1 MVEFI
6 GIMST
11 AVSFPAALLL
21 LLAARMAFCVPT
33 HFMDV
38 EQHFRNSIDLDAE
51 QTEARYDQEMLSDI
65 INDNDRGELQ
75 KAESCLVDD
84 YKYDHGQKIQR
95 LDPCEICLCIDGEIF
110 CWWKQCDSIA
120 KMVDSSESQIGSS
133 QQVSKHDQ
141 HSPELISE
149 ASTITSTT
157 NTAAVFTTKSQGSF
171 HITSMEAND
180 GSNGATRLTLS
191 DTLADGGTT
200 VVSSTL
206 PISTPASR
214 AQNADHGSSEVVTHH
229 GSVHTADAIDGI
241 PKNIL
246 SFPQTPPIMMY
257 RPVSTVVTSSPAR
270 EGKYADGGRKAKLS
284 SIAGVRKTKGSTV
297 VGHKKQK
304 EHKKNQ
310 PKATPEGG
318 YAYSYDRKPTVAI
331 ASDALPNQFPVD
343 SSREN
348 AKSHDESLEETNG
361 NNGQNGKIL
370 QGQTQKSILDQQQFG
385 GYGYG
390 MIHEP
395 ESDHRQATAP
405 MRSKDRDVPQHY
417 IITSSGHVEMFDD
430 SGAMGGPEVGT
441 ENQEAHGPDA
451 DEFEKPQYRDVL
463 SFDGRVSSRVVQDPA
478 LNGSNDEDSEDTDSD
493 EDETEEDTG
502 DQRSEDSAAVA
513 PAIMLTTNV
522 TQGKYSLGE
531 GQLSTQ
537 LPASPASVIDIL
549 NSTTLETDYVEGTN
563 HSELIYPEVPSIS
576 SSSSSSSSGS
586 SSISSSTT
594 TKSPTKQ
601 DQSEQ
606 QHCVVM
612 GVTYPVGAVLKQETG
627 NCLQCVCVAGP
638 ENDPAPR
645 VTCTPLNCPPLILPD
660 ILDGAGF

>member
-1 MVEFI
+1 
-6 GIMST
+6 
-11 AVSFPAALLL
+11 
-21 LLAARMAFCVPT
+21 
-33 HFMDV
+33 MDV

-120 KMVDSSESQIGSS
+120 KTIDESESQIGSS
-133 QQVSKHDQ
+133 QQLSKQDQ
-141 HSPELISE
+141 PSSELISE
-149 ASTITSTT
+149 SSTATSTA
-157 NTAAVFTTKSQGSF
+157 NAMDLPTAKTQASF
-171 HITSMEAND
+171 HLSSMEAND

-191 DTLADGGTT
+191 DTLTDGGTT

-206 PISTPASR
+206 PISTPSSR
-214 AQNADHGSSEVVTHH
+214 AQNTEHGSSEVVTHH
-229 GSVHTADAIDGI
+229 ASVHTADAIDGI

-257 RPVSTVVTSSPAR
+257 RPVSTGPATSSPAR
-270 EGKYADGGRKAKLS
+270 DAKYGDVNRKAKLS
-284 SIAGVRKTKGSTV
+284 SLAGVRKTKGATLA
-297 VGHKKQK
+297 HKKLK

-310 PKATPEGG
+310 QKATPDGG
-318 YAYSYDRKPTVAI
+318 YAFGYDRKPTVAI
-331 ASDALPNQFPVD
+331 ASDALPRLSPLD
-343 SSREN
+343 SSREA
-348 AKSHDESLEETNG
+348 AKPHDQSREETNG
-361 NNGQNGKIL
+361 NDGQSGKIS
-370 QGQTQKSILDQQQFG
+370 QDQAQKSALEQQQQFG

-395 ESDHRQATAP
+395 ESDHRQATAA
-405 MRSKDRDVPQHY
+405 MRNKDRDVPQHY

-441 ENQEAHGPDA
+441 ENQELHVPEA
-451 DEFEKPQYRDVL
+451 DGYEKQPYRDVL
-463 SFDGRVSSRVVQDPA
+463 SFDGRVSSRVAQDQPSI
-478 LNGSNDEDSEDTDSD
+478 GSNGEDSEDVDSD
-493 EDETEEDTG
+493 EDDTEEDTG
-502 DQRSEDSAAVA
+502 EQRTDGDTGAIA

-531 GQLSTQ
+531 GSQLPATQ

-549 NSTTLETDYVEGTN
+549 NSTTLGETDYVDGTN

-576 SSSSSSSSGS
+576 SSSGISSSV
-586 SSISSSTT
+586 SSSTT

-601 DQSEQ
+601 EQSE

>member
-1 MVEFI
+1 M
-6 GIMST
+6 
-11 AVSFPAALLL
+11 
-21 LLAARMAFCVPT
+21 RDCVPA

-110 CWWKQCDSIA
+110 CWWKQCDSFA
-120 KMVDSSESQIGSS
+120 KAAEESESQIGSS
-133 QQVSKHDQ
+133 HQASKSDQ
-141 HSPELISE
+141 PSSELISE
-149 ASTITSTT
+149 TSTSPS
-157 NTAAVFTTKSQGSF
+157 TAYVVGIPTTKSQGSF
-171 HITSMEAND
+171 DPKSSNGND
-180 GSNGATRLTLS
+180 GATRLTLS
-191 DTLADGGTT
+191 DSLTDGGTT

-206 PISTPASR
+206 PISTPPSR
-214 AQNADHGSSEVVTHH
+214 THETDHASSESVTHH
-229 GSVHTADAIDGI
+229 GSVHTVDTIEGI

-246 SFPQTPPIMMY
+246 TFPQTPPIMMH
-257 RPVSTVVTSSPAR
+257 RPVSTGPVTSIPPRNQTWRRRYIGEGEPRVLCVFTQIIKRKKPA
-270 EGKYADGGRKAKLS
+270 G
-284 SIAGVRKTKGSTV
+284 
-297 VGHKKQK
+297 
-304 EHKKNQ
+304 
-310 PKATPEGG
+310 
-318 YAYSYDRKPTVAI
+318 DRKPTVAI
-331 ASDALPNQFPVD
+331 ASDALPD
-343 SSREN
+343 ASRETSTK
-348 AKSHDESLEETNG
+348 KSYDQSLEETNS
-361 NNGQNGKIL
+361 GQNGKSSRD
-370 QGQTQKSILDQQQFG
+370 QEQKSGLERQQQFG

-390 MIHEP
+390 MIHET
-395 ESDHRQATAP
+395 ESDRRPATVP
-405 MRSKDRDVPQHY
+405 QRPRDRDVPQHY

-430 SGAMGGPEVGT
+430 SGVMGGPGEVGAESQDT
-441 ENQEAHGPDA
+441 HSPDV
-451 DEFEKPQYRDVL
+451 DEFGKQQYRDVL
-463 SFDGRVSSRVVQDPA
+463 SFDGRVSSRVVQDQPS
-478 LNGSNDEDSEDTDSD
+478 NGSNDEDSNDTDSEE
-493 EDETEEDTG
+493 EDTEEDTG
-502 DQRSEDSAAVA
+502 EQRSEDSGAIA

-522 TQGKYSLGE
+522 TQGKYSLGDR
-531 GQLSTQ
+531 QPSTQ
-537 LPASPASVIDIL
+537 LPPSPASVIDIL
-549 NSTTLETDYVEGTN
+549 NSTTLETDYVDGTN

-576 SSSSSSSSGS
+576 SSGVS

-594 TKSPTKQ
+594 KSPAKQ
-601 DQSEQ
+601 DQSE

>member
-1 MVEFI
+1 MPDGSGRSGQAEHLKHFFSDRFFTDRDEEKKTKIVQLHF
-6 GIMST
+6 
-11 AVSFPAALLL
+11 V
-21 LLAARMAFCVPT
+21 AFTMRDCVPA

-110 CWWKQCDSIA
+110 CWWKQCDSFSKA
-120 KMVDSSESQIGSS
+120 ADETESQMGSS
-133 QQVSKHDQ
+133 HQTSKSDQ
-141 HSPELISE
+141 LSSELISE
-149 ASTITSTT
+149 ASTAPSARVGIP
-157 NTAAVFTTKSQGSF
+157 TAKSQGSF
-171 HITSMEAND
+171 DLKSLNGND

-191 DTLADGGTT
+191 DSLTDGGTT

-206 PISTPASR
+206 PISTPSSR
-214 AQNADHGSSEVVTHH
+214 AHDSDHASSEVVTHH
-229 GSVHTADAIDGI
+229 GSVHTVDTIEGI

-246 SFPQTPPIMMY
+246 TFPQTPPIMMH
-257 RPVSTVVTSSPAR
+257 RPVSTGPITSIPP
-270 EGKYADGGRKAKLS
+270 KYADGNPKPKH
-284 SIAGVRKTKGSTV
+284 GSTV
-297 VGHKKQK
+297 DDQTTEIKKPQYK
-304 EHKKNQ
+304 LICSFGEIIKKS
-310 PKATPEGG
+310 KSSG
-318 YAYSYDRKPTVAI
+318 DRKPTVAI
-331 ASDALPNQFPVD
+331 ASDALPKVFPAD
-343 SSREN
+343 TSRE
-348 AKSHDESLEETNG
+348 KSSTKSYDQSVEETN
-361 NNGQNGKIL
+361 NAQNGKSSRDQEHRSNL
-370 QGQTQKSILDQQQFG
+370 ERQQQFG

-390 MIHEP
+390 MIHES
-395 ESDHRQATAP
+395 ESERRSATASQ
-405 MRSKDRDVPQHY
+405 RTRDRDVPQHY

-430 SGAMGGPEVGT
+430 SGVMGGPE
-441 ENQEAHGPDA
+441 NQDTHIPDA
-451 DEFEKPQYRDVL
+451 DGFGKQQYRDVL
-463 SFDGRVSSRVVQDPA
+463 SFDGRVSSRVVQDQPA
-478 LNGSNDEDSEDTDSD
+478 NGSNDEDSNDTDSEE
-493 EDETEEDTG
+493 EDTEEDTG
-502 DQRSEDSAAVA
+502 EQRSEDSGAIA

-522 TQGKYSLGE
+522 TQGKYSLGDR
-531 GQLSTQ
+531 QPSTQ

-549 NSTTLETDYVEGTN
+549 NSTTLETDYVDGTN

-576 SSSSSSSSGS
+576 SSGGS
-586 SSISSSTT
+586 SSTSSST

-601 DQSEQ
+601 DQSE

>member
-1 MVEFI
+1 MVEHI

-11 AVSFPAALLL
+11 AVAYPVAILL
-21 LLAARMAFCVPT
+21 LLAARMSLCVPA

-110 CWWKQCDSIA
+110 CWWKQCDSFA
-120 KMVDSSESQIGSS
+120 KSAEESESQIAST
-133 QQVSKHDQ
+133 QQVLKGDQ
-141 HSPELISE
+141 TSSELISE
-149 ASTITSTT
+149 ASIATSTA
-157 NTAAVFTTKSQGSF
+157 NVVGMQTAKSQGSSDS
-171 HITSMEAND
+171 TSMNGND
-180 GSNGATRLTLS
+180 GSNGATHLTLA
-191 DTLADGGTT
+191 DTLTDGGTT

-206 PISTPASR
+206 PISTPSSR
-214 AQNADHGSSEVVTHH
+214 TQNADHTSSEAVTHH
-229 GSVHTADAIDGI
+229 GSVHTPDTIEGI

-257 RPVSTVVTSSPAR
+257 RPVSTGLITSIPPR
-270 EGKYADGGRKAKLS
+270 EGKFVDGARKAKHGPKVDDRMTESKKPSYKLLCEFKE
-284 SIAGVRKTKGSTV
+284 IIRKPASNG
-297 VGHKKQK
+297 
-304 EHKKNQ
+304 
-310 PKATPEGG
+310 
-318 YAYSYDRKPTVAI
+318 DRKPTVAI
-331 ASDALPNQFPVD
+331 ASDALPKVFPVD
-343 SSREN
+343 SSR
-348 AKSHDESLEETNG
+348 KKVLKKPYDQSLDETYA
-361 NNGQNGKIL
+361 NNGQNGSQDQVHTAGL
-370 QGQTQKSILDQQQFG
+370 EQQQQFG

-395 ESDHRQATAP
+395 ESEHRSASQ
-405 MRSKDRDVPQHY
+405 RNHDRDVPQHY

-441 ENQEAHGPDA
+441 ENQDTHIPDGQ
-451 DEFEKPQYRDVL
+451 QYRDVL
-463 SFDGRVSSRVVQDPA
+463 SFDGRVSSRVVQDQPSH
-478 LNGSNDEDSEDTDSD
+478 GSNDEDSDDTDSD
-493 EDETEEDTG
+493 EEDTEEDTG
-502 DQRSEDSAAVA
+502 EQRSEDAGVIA

-531 GQLSTQ
+531 RQPSTQ
-537 LPASPASVIDIL
+537 LTASPASVIDIL
-549 NSTTLETDYVEGTN
+549 NSTTLETDYVDGTN

-576 SSSSSSSSGS
+576 SSSS
-586 SSISSSTT
+586 ISSST

-601 DQSEQ
+601 EQSG
-606 QHCVVM
+606 QHCIVM

>member
-1 MVEFI
+1 MVENI

-11 AVSFPAALLL
+11 AVAYPVALLL
-21 LLAARMAFCVPT
+21 LLTARMSLCVPA

-38 EQHFRNSIDLDAE
+38 EQHFRNIDLDAE

-110 CWWKQCDSIA
+110 CWWKQCDSFA
-120 KMVDSSESQIGSS
+120 KTSEESESQIGSS
-133 QQVSKHDQ
+133 QQESKSDQ
-141 HSPELISE
+141 TSSELISE
-149 ASTITSTT
+149 ASTATSTA
-157 NTAAVFTTKSQGSF
+157 NAVGIPTTKSQGSADS
-171 HITSMEAND
+171 TSIDDND
-180 GSNGATRLTLS
+180 NSNGATRLTLS
-191 DTLADGGTT
+191 DSLTDGETT

-206 PISTPASR
+206 PISTPSSR
-214 AQNADHGSSEVVTHH
+214 GQNTDHASSEAVTHH
-229 GSVHTADAIDGI
+229 GSVHTPDTIEGI

-257 RPVSTVVTSSPAR
+257 RPVSTGPITSIPPK
-270 EGKYADGGRKAKLS
+270 EGKFAD
-284 SIAGVRKTKGSTV
+284 GVRKSKHGSTV
-297 VGHKKQK
+297 DDRALERNKPSYKLLCEFKTIMKKPVS
-304 EHKKNQ
+304 N
-310 PKATPEGG
+310 G
-318 YAYSYDRKPTVAI
+318 DRKPTVAI
-331 ASDALPNQFPVD
+331 ASDALPKVFPID
-343 SSREN
+343 SSRKKPLKK
-348 AKSHDESLEETNG
+348 AYGKSLEGTIT
-361 NNGQNGKIL
+361 NNGKGSQA
-370 QGQTQKSILDQQQFG
+370 QGVKSGLEQQQQFG

-395 ESDHRQATAP
+395 ESDRRSATVQQ
-405 MRSKDRDVPQHY
+405 RNHDRDVPQHY

-441 ENQEAHGPDA
+441 ENQDTHIPQDPDPG
-451 DEFEKPQYRDVL
+451 FEKQPYRDVL
-463 SFDGRVSSRVVQDPA
+463 SFDGRVSSRVVQDQPT
-478 LNGSNDEDSEDTDSD
+478 NGLNDEDSEDTESD
-493 EDETEEDTG
+493 EEDTQEDTG
-502 DQRSEDSAAVA
+502 EQRSEDTGAIA

-531 GQLSTQ
+531 RLPSTQ
-537 LPASPASVIDIL
+537 QPASPASVIDIL
-549 NSTTLETDYVEGTN
+549 NSTTLETDYIDVTN

-576 SSSSSSSSGS
+576 SSDGSSSSS
-586 SSISSSTT
+586 T

-606 QHCVVM
+606 HCVVM
-612 GVTYPVGAVLKQETG
+612 SVTYPVGAVLKQETG